1 MTDMELRDRL
11 IRLETIVG
19 DETRGVLS
27 ELRGLRQGMED
38 LKAFQ
43 FKLAGA
49 GAAVAV
55 IWQLVSKA
63 LIH

>member
-49 GAAVAV
+49 GAAAAV
-55 IWQLVSKA
+55 IWQLVSKT

>member
-49 GAAVAV
+49 CAAVAV
-55 IWQLVSKA
+55 IWQLVSKT